1 MQSSVNTIASLG
13 LLVSIA
19 LLAAVPLSRHVV
31 QAAPTMPVNAD
42 QVRSTYSHR
51 QVLHRSI
58 KIDGVDI
65 FYREAGPT
73 DAPTILLLHGFPT
86 SSHMFRNLIPA
97 LADEFHLV
105 APDYPG
111 YGNSSMPSVDE
122 FDYSF
127 DHFAQIIDQ
136 FTERLGLDRYS
147 LYVMDYGAPVGF
159 RLATAH
165 PERIESLIIQN
176 GNAYVEGIDNDFWEP
191 IKEYWKD
198 RSAINKGLD
207 NAWWKNVKAAY
218 KKPNMSNEEA
228 LGFLVTLGATQWQY
242 TNGVRNTETI
252 SPDNWHVTQRLLD
265 RPGNAEIQLQ
275 LFYDYGSN
283 PPLYSSWQAYFRQY
297 QPPTLIVWGA
307 NDEIF
312 PAAGAHPYKRD
323 LENLEFHLLDTGHF
337 ALEEDGREIAELMR
351 SFLRRRVSAS
361 R

>member
-1 MQSSVNTIASLG
+1 MKSSVNNLVNLG
-13 LLVSIA
+13 LAVSVAVLVA
-19 LLAAVPLSRHVV
+19 MPLTRHAA
-31 QAAPTMPVNAD
+31 QAAPTTSVAED
-42 QVRSTYSHR
+42 QASSTNSHR

-58 KIDGVDI
+58 EIDGLDI
-65 FYREAGPT
+65 FYREAGPA

-127 DHFAQIIDQ
+127 DHFAKIVDK
-136 FTERLGLDRYS
+136 FTDKLGLDKYS
-147 LYVMDYGAPVGF
+147 LYLMDYGAPVGF
-159 RLATAH
+159 RLAAAH

-228 LGFLVTLGATQWQY
+228 LRFLVTLGATQWQY

-283 PPLYSSWQAYFRQY
+283 PPLYPSWQAYFRQH

-312 PAAGAHPYKRD
+312 PADGAHPYKRD

-337 ALEEDGREIAELMR
+337 ALEEDGQEIAELMR
-351 SFLRRRVSAS
+351 SFLRRRAS
-361 R
+361 TAR